1 MTEATTEPAGATEKA
16 LAARLTRIQTLRTT
30 GGPHRPL
37 AEQVQRELQRV
48 WEHGGLPDE
57 AEPGPKPERIL
68 IRPGLIWVHPD
79 DPRGPTLPRLVK
91 SRGLQLRLLL
101 LLLFDA
107 QCRVSAGKPA
117 RNVRS
122 VNPGANDAYPSWRE
136 LVLSETTP
144 ASSTGRGSGALRGRQ
159 ITEALGALENEHLLS
174 IARRVGGRRDYNEFT
189 LFSEASTATEQPHYL
204 VPERGIGIPR
214 EFFTNL
220 WVFALT
226 DAELATYLLLCFL
239 RNRFPSKHH
248 SEGVFLAAHLR
259 EQHFRIT
266 RATWRSTDLL
276 HRFQLID
283 RMPDP
288 GRNFRTGKI
297 GDIGRKWAHREV
309 SAAKFKIN
317 DDALAR
323 PALDVVHQVLAEPTP
338 ADQFRRRGLLMDSG
352 EDVNSASLAASLMK
366 PTVQDLIAGRGRQ
379 QGPELSKF

>member
-1 MTEATTEPAGATEKA
+1 MTEATTVPAGATERA
-16 LAARLTRIQTLRTT
+16 LAARLTRIQALRTA
-30 GGPHRPL
+30 GGPRRPL
-37 AEQVQRELQRV
+37 AEQVQGELQRL
-48 WEHGGLPDE
+48 WEHGGRSDE
-57 AEPGPKPERIL
+57 TEPGLRSERIL

-79 DPRGPTLPRLVK
+79 DQRGPTLPRLVK

-107 QCRVSAGKPA
+107 QCREAAGKPA

-136 LVLSETTP
+136 LVLSETSPTT
-144 ASSTGRGSGALRGRQ
+144 STGRGAGALRARQ
-159 ITEALGALENEHLLS
+159 ITEALGALEKEHLIS
-174 IARRVGGRRDYNEFT
+174 IARRSGGRRDYDEFA
-189 LFSEASTATEQPHYL
+189 LFSEASTETEQPRYL
-204 VPERGIGIPR
+204 VPEQGIGIPH

-239 RNRFPSKHH
+239 RNRFSSKHA
-248 SEGVFLAAHLR
+248 SGGVFLAEHLR
-259 EQHFRIT
+259 VQHFRIT

-288 GRNFRTGKI
+288 DRDFRTGKI
-297 GDIGRKWAHREV
+297 GDIRKKWALRQV

-323 PALDVVHQVLAEPTP
+323 PALDVVHQVLSAPTL
-338 ADQFRRRGLLMDSG
+338 ADQLRRHGLLPNSG
-352 EDVNSASLAASLMK
+352 EDANRAA
-366 PTVQDLIAGRGRQ
+366 
-379 QGPELSKF
+379 PEA